1 MALLHS
7 LHLYRIRRHKKV
19 RNSQREEV
27 LGGKVGGREER
38 ARSVNSI
45 VIVKGRT
52 YTRVYLL
59 DTNV

>member
-27 LGGKVGGREER
+27 LGGREER